1 VSDLTQAQLVAG
13 FRDLGVE
20 GGPATVV
27 AALLETVGDDGTL
40 IAPTFNFG
48 FTQGEPFD
56 ARETPS
62 KMGALTEIVRTDPRA
77 VRVPH
82 PIYSFAVIGAHAEE
96 AGRIDDPSSYG
107 PGSLFAKLREW
118 DGKIMVIGLS
128 YNDSMTFFHHVEEM
142 VGCDYRW
149 MKSFTGEYTG
159 LDGVTREYTATM
171 NVRDVDKGVE
181 TMVDPMGEK
190 LEQLGAIT
198 TRTIGAA
205 TVRLMR
211 ANEVYELTVPEVRA
225 GGHALHRV
233 VG

>member
-1 VSDLTQAQLVAG
+1 
-13 FRDLGVE
+13 
-20 GGPATVV
+20 
-27 AALLETVGDDGTL
+27 
-40 IAPTFNFG
+40 
-48 FTQGEPFD
+48 
-56 ARETPS
+56 
-62 KMGALTEIVRTDPRA
+62 
-77 VRVPH
+77 
-82 PIYSFAVIGAHAEE
+82 
-96 AGRIDDPSSYG
+96 
-107 PGSLFAKLREW
+107 
-118 DGKIMVIGLS
+118 
-128 YNDSMTFFHHVEEM
+128 M

-149 MKSFTGEYTG
+149 MKSFTGQYTG

-190 LEQLGAIT
+190 LDEAGAVA

-225 GGHALHRV
+225 GGRALLRV